1 MKKYEIMYILKADLE
16 EAARQDEISKLHAI
30 LTDKGAVV
38 SDVKEWGLRDFAY
51 PINDLTKGYYVV
63 IKVTADQPALLEFG
77 RLARID
83 ANVLRHL
90 ITVDADQARRTY

>member
-1 MKKYEIMYILKADLE
+1 MQKYEIMYILKADLE
-16 EAARQDEISKLHAI
+16 EAARKDEISRLHAI
-30 LTDKGAVV
+30 LTEKGAVV
-38 SDVKEWGLRDFAY
+38 TDVKEWGLKDFAY
-51 PINDLTKGYYVV
+51 PIKDLTKGYYVV

-90 ITVDADQARRTY
+90 ITVDAA

>member
-63 IKVTADQPALLEFG
+63 IKVTADEPALLEFG

-90 ITVDADQARRTY
+90 ITVDAD